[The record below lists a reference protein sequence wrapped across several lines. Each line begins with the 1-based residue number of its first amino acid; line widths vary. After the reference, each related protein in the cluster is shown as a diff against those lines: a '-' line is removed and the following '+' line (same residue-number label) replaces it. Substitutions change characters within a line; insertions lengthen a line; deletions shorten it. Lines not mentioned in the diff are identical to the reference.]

1 MVNKL
6 DSEPLFSR
14 SLEGS
19 EYYPGCLGLNNLK
32 NTDYVNVLIQAF
44 SRVKPL
50 RDYSLF
56 MKVSELNIAN
66 PKHLLVVRLAELV
79 KKMWNPKNFKGH
91 VSPHELLQAISI
103 TSEKRFKIG
112 EQKDPIQ
119 LLTWFLNTY
128 NDHLIESKQ
137 TGKKNMIEKTF

>member
-50 RDYSLF
+50 RNYSLF
-56 MKVSELNIAN
+56 MKVSELNIAS
-66 PKHLLVVRLAELV
+66 PKHLLVVRFAELV

-128 NDHLIESKQ
+128 NDHLIE
-137 TGKKNMIEKTF
+137 